1 MRKVFKEE
9 LELQMDL
16 AKKADQLRD
25 IEADALSAAG
35 DDRLLDEPSGIDFKP
50 SQVPGEAFVA
60 AAKHNDQVGKTALK
74 VFKDKA
80 LMFPS
85 PMRQFLWEDF
95 IYTYRNAGQ
104 HVKKTKV
111 SPGWVPVLHFLN
123 FSPRHMHWYSSNKLS
138 ANSVSLQAS

>member
-1 MRKVFKEE
+1 
-9 LELQMDL
+9 MDL

-74 VFKDKA
+74 VFKDP
-80 LMFPS
+80 LCMGLWTPNCFGNSETFPVRRFDLCLRLIFQKS
-85 PMRQFLWEDF
+85 P
-95 IYTYRNAGQ
+95 Y
-104 HVKKTKV
+104 
-111 SPGWVPVLHFLN
+111 
-123 FSPRHMHWYSSNKLS
+123 
-138 ANSVSLQAS
+138 

>member
-1 MRKVFKEE
+1 
-9 LELQMDL
+9 MDL

-111 SPGWVPVLHFLN
+111 SPGPDGVALSELFTSAHVH
-123 FSPRHMHWYSSNKLS
+123 YSSNKLS
-138 ANSVSLQAS
+138 ANSRGSSESK

>member
-1 MRKVFKEE
+1 
-9 LELQMDL
+9 MDL

-95 IYTYRNAGQ
+95 IYTSGAGQ
-104 HVKKTKV
+104 NGKKPKV
-111 SPGWVPVLHFLN
+111 S
-123 FSPRHMHWYSSNKLS
+123 LS
-138 ANSVSLQAS
+138 RYTLTLCDII